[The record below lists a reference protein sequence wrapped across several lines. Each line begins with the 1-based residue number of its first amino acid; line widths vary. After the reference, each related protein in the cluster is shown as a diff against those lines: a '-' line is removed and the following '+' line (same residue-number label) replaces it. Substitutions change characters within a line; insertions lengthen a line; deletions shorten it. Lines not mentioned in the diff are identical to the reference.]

1 MEIILL
7 IFLLQVKH
15 CYADFVIQT
24 YKQTVHKGIY
34 RDPIG
39 ISHSVDHV
47 WTSLV
52 ALLVFSFFYT
62 TNPFTIMWLCIAEG
76 ILHYHIDFV
85 KVKFGSKDQTKP
97 IFWAQFGLDQ
107 LAHQVTYLLMAA
119 LLLKL

>member
-7 IFLLQVKH
+7 LFLLQIKH

>member
-7 IFLLQVKH
+7 LLVLQIKH

-62 TNPFTIMWLCIAEG
+62 TNPFTIMWLCIVEG

-85 KVKFGSKDQTKP
+85 KVKFGSKDQTRP

>member
-1 MEIILL
+1 MEIFILL
-7 IFLLQVKH
+7 LLLQIKH

-85 KVKFGSKDQTKP
+85 KVKFGSKDQTRP